1 MTTPKAQLNG
11 SAPEQQEENVMP
23 LQPLTPEQR
32 ADALQKSVIARK
44 ARSDLK
50 SSLKSGG
57 LTLAEVIASAGTSEI
72 VAKTKVSAL
81 LVSMP
86 GVGKV
91 RAAQI
96 MGRLGIDAGRRVR
109 GLGANQKAA
118 LLAEF
123 DPEPAL
129 A

>member
-1 MTTPKAQLNG
+1 
-11 SAPEQQEENVMP
+11 MP

-32 ADALQKSVIARK
+32 ADALAKSASARK

-50 SSLKSGG
+50 GSLKSGG
-57 LTLAEVIASAGTSEI
+57 LTLAEVIASAESSEI

-96 MGRLGIDAGRRVR
+96 MERLGIDPGRRVR

-123 DPEPAL
+123 EPAL

>member
-1 MTTPKAQLNG
+1 
-11 SAPEQQEENVMP
+11 MP

-32 ADALQKSVIARK
+32 ADALAKAATARK
-44 ARSDLK
+44 ARVELK
-50 SSLKSGG
+50 AGLKSGG

-109 GLGANQKAA
+109 GLGAKQREA
-118 LLAEF
+118 LEREF
-123 DPEPAL
+123 ATADA
-129 A
+129 